1 MTIPQREFLL
11 RHCCTCARAFY
22 VAAVLLLFAHAGTAQ
37 INIGNVPVFTRIA
50 IDVNAHEGRWA
61 QLIVYAVLFATYE
74 NDSLAMD
81 AAQESL
87 KVAESNHD
95 DVRIA
100 TSLHYLAILY
110 EGKRMYGDA
119 ERLAQRS
126 LSIREKLAGASSPGV
141 ADELMQLARL
151 YAKDQKFAE
160 AEPLYE
166 RARLIREQVLGAN
179 SAPVADAIFA
189 KATLLQSQ
197 HRYADAETGFRKALQ
212 IQESVLGPEDLDVAD
227 TLDALGALFAEQNQ
241 FEDAGKMYSRAL
253 PIREK
258 WMGAEDPS
266 VLPTLEGMA
275 ALDDKTGGASEAAEI
290 RQQVKKIRDSALGAS
305 TDDKE
310 LKKRLAALTSQSFAL
325 FSSEEIPENIRKD
338 REALRFVEVYAG
350 NEDWRAGLFLT
361 VLAQQYWSG
370 QGAYTDAERLMRRA
384 IRIQE
389 KALGTEDP
397 SVAETLGEYA
407 SLDVT
412 LRKYQEAED
421 LYKRAIRIH
430 EATLRIQVPEDNFMR
445 NPRAGLAWV
454 YQLQGRYAEAEAL
467 FEHSLQI
474 MQADTGPE
482 KPKSYAT
489 ANIMKNLANVYE
501 AQGKFTKAEPL
512 VKQATDLDD
521 KAFGLLWKWT
531 KDSVAS
537 GDVAALG
544 SIYVSENRL
553 PEAETLYKQALALAA
568 KKYSQNS
575 GGRAGADWNL
585 ARVYVMEEKYGQAES
600 LLQKELLREDQA
612 RLTGQ
617 ADGTARN
624 LAWAYMADHKYAEAQ
639 ALLTRALK
647 YEEANAD
654 PDSPTIAD
662 TLTDLGTTL
671 FRMGQPKEGDAFFQ
685 RSFAILAHR
694 VRDYFTYMSE
704 SDRLQLLSTIDYK
717 LSNYFTFAEQFQNSD
732 PELAGPMY
740 DLLLWHKGMVVRSIA
755 SLRGRIF
762 ASGGEEARNL
772 LDELAARKTQI
783 SALMSN
789 SSGSAAWHQR
799 MATLKDQA
807 DQVERKLVAISQVFA
822 HEDKEDKATW
832 QKVHE
837 GLAPAGADAAIEFV
851 RFPVYDG
858 KRWSA
863 HYDALVL
870 TLHGEA
876 PAFVALG
883 NSDQLEGAPLKEYY
897 KLVGEL
903 QGGPASGAAPS
914 PAFYDAF
921 WKPIEPLLAGTK
933 TVMGKPHTPV
943 VFVSPDGIL
952 DEVSLSAVPGDD
964 GEPLL
969 VKYDLR
975 IVSSTRDLTGE
986 PRTYSTKT
994 AVLLGNPNY
1003 ALTDA
1008 QYQAEL
1014 MSLEPAK
1021 HKEEL
1026 KTASDPESH
1035 SDDPVTHNSCETNG
1049 NSLEPLPGTAG
1060 EIDSVNDQLDGGGW
1074 KTEVLTGDKALVE
1087 AIRGVHARVFYLAT
1101 HGCFEQDRPIHAKE
1115 GASAAP
1121 TVPVD
1126 PMLRSKLYFAGADRS
1141 LHKETIP
1148 EGQSDGVLTALEAST
1163 LDLHDTEMVVL
1174 SACETGLGQVE
1185 NGEGV
1190 FGLFRAFQEAG
1201 AESVV
1206 MSMWKVDDFSTQ
1218 QLMTL
1223 FFRNWLSGMNKHEA
1237 LRQAQLSVLNTVQQ
1251 RSKSNLPY
1259 YWGAFILVGGNEHL
1273 SAVAKE

>member
-1 MTIPQREFLL
+1 
-11 RHCCTCARAFY
+11 
-22 VAAVLLLFAHAGTAQ
+22 VAAVLLTLAHAGIAQ

-50 IDVNAHEGRWA
+50 IDVNGHEGRWG

-126 LSIREKLAGASSPGV
+126 LSIREKLTSASSPGV

-151 YAKDQKFAE
+151 YAKDQKFAD

-189 KATLLQSQ
+189 KAALLQSQ
-197 HRYADAETGFRKALQ
+197 HRYADAETEFRKALQ

-227 TLDALGALFAEQNQ
+227 TLDALGALFAEQGRL
-241 FEDAGKMYSRAL
+241 EDARKFYDRAL

-266 VLPTLEGMA
+266 VLPTLDGMA
-275 ALDDKTGGASEAAEI
+275 ALDDKAGSASEAAEI
-290 RQQVKKIRDSALGAS
+290 RQRVKKIRDSALGAA

-325 FSSEEIPENIRKD
+325 FSSVEIPENIRKD

-350 NEDWRAGLFLT
+350 NEDWRAGLFLL

-370 QGAYTDAERLMRRA
+370 QGAYSDAERLMRRA
-384 IRIQE
+384 VRIQE

-407 SLDVT
+407 ALYVT
-412 LRKYQEAED
+412 LRKYQEAEEF
-421 LYKRAIRIH
+421 YKRAIRIH
-430 EATLRIQVPEDNFMR
+430 ESALRIQVPEDNLMR

-454 YQLQGRYAEAEAL
+454 YQLQGRYGEAEAL

-482 KPKSYAT
+482 KPRSYAT
-489 ANIMKNLANVYE
+489 ASIMKNLANVYE
-501 AQGKFTKAEPL
+501 AQGKFSKAEPL
-512 VKQATDLDD
+512 VKQAKDLDD

-537 GDVAALG
+537 GDLADLA
-544 SIYVSENRL
+544 SIYVAENRL

-575 GGRAGADWNL
+575 GGRAGANWNL

-600 LLQKELLREDQA
+600 LLQQELRREDQVG
-612 RLTGQ
+612 LTGQ
-617 ADGTARN
+617 ADGTTRN
-624 LAWAYMADHKYAEAQ
+624 LAWAYTADHKFSEAQ
-639 ALLTRALK
+639 ALFTRALK
-647 YEEANAD
+647 YEEANTD
-654 PDSPTIAD
+654 PDSPTLAD
-662 TLTDLGTTL
+662 TLTDLGTTM

-694 VRDYFTYMSE
+694 VQDYFTYMSE
-704 SDRLQLLSTIDYK
+704 SDRLQLLSIIDYK
-717 LSNYFTFAEQFQNSD
+717 LSNYFTFAEQFHSSD
-732 PELAGPMY
+732 PELAGRMY
-740 DLLLWHKGMVVRSIA
+740 DLLLWHKGLVVRSIA

-783 SALMSN
+783 SALMAN
-789 SSGSAAWHQR
+789 SSPGSAAWRQR

-807 DQVERKLVAISQVFA
+807 DQVERKLVAMSQVFA
-822 HEDKEDKATW
+822 HEDKEDKVTW

-837 GLAPAGADAAIEFV
+837 SLAPAGADAAVEFV
-851 RFPVYDG
+851 RYPVYDG

-870 TLHGEA
+870 TLQSES

-897 KLVGEL
+897 KVIGEL

-914 PAFYDAF
+914 PAFYDAL

-943 VFVSPDGIL
+943 VFVSPDGVL
-952 DEVSLSAVPGDD
+952 DEVSLAAVPGDD

-1008 QYQAEL
+1008 QYQTEL
-1014 MSLEPAK
+1014 MTLDPAK
-1021 HKEEL
+1021 HAEAL
-1026 KTASDPESH
+1026 KAANEPESH
-1035 SDDPVTHNSCETNG
+1035 SDDPATHNSCETNG

-1060 EIDSVNDQLDGGGW
+1060 EIDSVNDQLNGGGW
-1074 KTEVLTGDKALVE
+1074 KTDVFTGDKALVE

-1115 GASAAP
+1115 GASPAP
-1121 TVPVD
+1121 SVPVD

-1141 LHKETIP
+1141 LQKKTIP
-1148 EGQSDGVLTALEAST
+1148 EGQGNGVLTALEAST

-1174 SACETGLGQVE
+1174 SACETGLGKVE

-1251 RSKSNLPY
+1251 HSKSNLPY
-1259 YWGAFILVGGNEHL
+1259 YWGAFILVGGNEHP
-1273 SAVAKE
+1273 SAVPRD